1 MVSGSWGVLGGLLAG
16 VSGAVLIAALVL
28 GRGGQVMATPME
40 LAALD
45 DGGVFMIQMEV
56 YERHG
61 SKAELIE
68 KNIADGSLSL
78 FPERYVME
86 MWTLLGSGG
95 EQLGQMEVAWVEG
108 DELLQRGRFVDGEFV
123 TERPALGF
131 SELQER
137 SGFIGHSL
145 STLPSDMRAEFRAE
159 FDGMLTRPGYELVES
174 ATADTIVIARP
185 LSTNADELAMALGPR
200 GYWPPYYGDLDVTDI
215 VIERT
220 YTTDYW
226 PIRKERW
233 AVLSD
238 GSRVLVESRRFTIE
252 ARPTWEWR
260 WFEARVWGD

>member
-1 MVSGSWGVLGGLLAG
+1 MNELQRFLGAAG
-16 VSGAVLIAALVL
+16 IGIGGAALIAALVL
-28 GRGGQVMATPME
+28 GRGDAKPAIE
-40 LAALD
+40 FAALD
-45 DGGVFMIQMEV
+45 EGGVLVWRVET

-61 SKAELIE
+61 SKADVIAQD
-68 KNIADGSLSL
+68 IADGGLAL

-86 MWTLLGSGG
+86 VWTLLGAGG
-95 EQLGQMEVAWVEG
+95 ERLGLMEVASLENG
-108 DELLQRGRFVDGEFV
+108 ELFQRARFVEDQFV
-123 TERPALGF
+123 TERPGRGL
-131 SELQER
+131 SEQYER
-137 SGFIGHSL
+137 ADFIGS
-145 STLPSDMRAEFRAE
+145 SIGTLPSEMRADFRSE

-200 GYWPPYYGDLDVTDI
+200 GYWPPYYGDLDVIDV

-220 YTTDYW
+220 YTADYW

-238 GSRVLVESRRFTIE
+238 GSRVLVESRWFTIE
-252 ARPTWEWR
+252 ARPAWEWR